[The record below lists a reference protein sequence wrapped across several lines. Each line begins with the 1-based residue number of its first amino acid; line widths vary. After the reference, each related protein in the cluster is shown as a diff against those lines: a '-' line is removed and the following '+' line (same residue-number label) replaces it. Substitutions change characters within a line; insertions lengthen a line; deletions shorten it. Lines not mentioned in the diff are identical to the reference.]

1 LYGWGITVL
10 RVVLCLLFVI
20 HGAQKLFVFG
30 FLGVAGSFDKI
41 GIPDPTL
48 AAVVV
53 TLVELLGGMLL
64 IIGLVRRLAALLL
77 ALDMLVATLLVHL
90 PNDFFINNG
99 WFEYTL
105 ILFAANVSPVL
116 AGLGG
121 AALDRVLAARSS
133 PGLARLLRLTRRGLV
148 LALLGAPRVVFERSC

>member
-10 RVVLCLLFVI
+10 RVVLGLLFLV

-30 FLGVAGSFDKI
+30 FGGVAENFGQM
-41 GIPDPTL
+41 GIPAPTL

-53 TLVELLGGMLL
+53 TLVELLGGVLL
-64 IIGLVRRLAALLL
+64 IIGLFTRLAALLL

-90 PNDFFINNG
+90 PNGFFINNG
-99 WFEYTL
+99 GFEFTL
-105 ILFAANVSPVL
+105 ILFAANVSLVL
-116 AGLGG
+116 AGPGE

-133 PGLARLLRLTRRGLV
+133 PGLARLLR
-148 LALLGAPRVVFERSC
+148 